1 MKTFF
6 SSFIET
12 LKERVGTTIPIKYHV
27 IFWMSYFT
35 FNVVRWG
42 SFFNDFEYSLKT
54 NLVEFT
60 IHIIVVYFNIYYLIP
75 SLFLKKKY
83 LKYIGSIFIILILVY
98 IVRTGFIYVLTGVL
112 SPELGRPVSFWDL
125 NHFIVVALGELYVM
139 TFVTAIKVLVDWSI
153 EKKRNEDLSQLQL
166 STELKFLRT
175 QVQPHFFFNTLNN
188 LYALAL
194 KKSDSMPR
202 LLLKLSDMMEYVLYE
217 VQDSKASLLQEINH
231 INNYIDIE
239 NLRFKDRVETE
250 MNITGDIEDVKVP
263 PLLFITFVENC
274 FKHGLK
280 NNDKIKIDMSFEVDN
295 GNYLEF
301 SITNNYNPNIIGEA
315 HKGIGIS
322 NSLRRLKI
330 LFSNDFVLN
339 TNAENGIYN
348 LFLRIPVARNEY

>member
-1 MKTFF
+1 MSVSIVKIF
-6 SSFIET
+6 SP
-12 LKERVGTTIPIKYHV
+12 LKEGVGSTIPIKYHI
-27 IFWMSYFT
+27 IFWISYFT

-42 SFFNDFEYSLKT
+42 SFFNDFQYSLKT
-54 NLVEFT
+54 NLIEFT
-60 IHIIVVYFNIYYLIP
+60 IHIIVIYFNIYYLIP
-75 SLFLKKKY
+75 NLFLQKKY
-83 LKYIGSIFIILILVY
+83 LKYISSIFIILILVY
-98 IVRTGFIYVLTGVL
+98 IVRTAFIYVLTGVV
-112 SPELGRPVSFWDL
+112 SPELGRPVSFLDL
-125 NHFIVVALGELYVM
+125 NHFIVVALGQLYVM

-217 VQDSKASLLQEINH
+217 VQDSKANLLQEINH

-239 NLRFKDRVETE
+239 NLRFKNRVETE
-250 MNITGDIEDVKVP
+250 MHITGDIEDVKVP

-274 FKHGLK
+274 FKHGLR
-280 NNDKIKIDMSFEVDN
+280 NNDKIKIEINFEVVN
-295 GNYLEF
+295 GKFLEF
-301 SITNNYNPNIIGEA
+301 SISNNYNPEA
-315 HKGIGIS
+315 MNEEKKGIGIS

-330 LFSNDFVLN
+330 LFSKNFVLRTN
-339 TNAENGIYN
+339 TDNGIYS
-348 LFLRIPVARNEY
+348 LFLRIPVT